1 MSGPEVVFTVANM
14 HCLVCNIAGD
24 VSGAVSIAAAQPGGA
39 WQPLRVLR
47 RGNGAAVCSLAWR
60 GPAADAAV
68 PGTAAEESPSTQNDA
83 SLVVG
88 DGWLAA
94 ASGDGSVA
102 VFDTSCSNG

>member
-1 MSGPEVVFTVANM
+1 MSTVAEGP
-14 HCLVCNIAGD
+14 CSGCITTGD

-39 WQPLRVLR
+39 WQLLRVLR
-47 RGNGAAVCSLAWR
+47 RGNGAAVSSLAWR

-68 PGTAAEESPSTQNDA
+68 PGTVAEDSPSTQNDA
-83 SLVVG
+83 SLEVG